1 MDILKEN
8 RFARNML
15 TIAAIGAILAGLY
28 GAERENREIEKKR
41 AERAQN
47 AIYYEVLNNSG
58 PLTISLPILGG
69 ELNE

>member
-15 TIAAIGAILAGLY
+15 TIAAIGAVLAGLY
-28 GAERENREIEKKR
+28 GAEKENREIETKR

-47 AIYYEVLNNSG
+47 AIYYEV
-58 PLTISLPILGG
+58 P
-69 ELNE
+69 E